1 MPERTKAVNR
11 IVSAMLGAQAQA
23 DMTGNITA
31 ARLDDGEI
39 VSGEEFLDRFVDP
52 VERLW
57 EVAVD
62 GIDWNVVLLAAQSRH
77 LTLDHEDEDDSL
89 GLAVRG
95 VCGECLCEALM
106 VGNTFADWEVVPKIK
121 RGGYGDG
128 RDYV

>member
-11 IVSAMLGAQAQA
+11 IVAEMLGPQAST
-23 DMTGNITA
+23 DMMGHINA
-31 ARLDDGEI
+31 AHLDSGEI
-39 VSGEEFLDRFVDP
+39 VSGEDFLDRFVDP

-62 GIDWNVVLLAAQSRH
+62 GIDWNVVLLAAQTRH

-89 GLAVRG
+89 GFAVRG
-95 VCGECLCEALM
+95 ICGECLCEALM
-106 VGNTFADWEVVPKIK
+106 VGNTFADWEKVPKIR

-128 RDYV
+128 REYA